1 MADELTAAVRA
12 EGPLDAATLVALQR
26 FAGNSAIESLL
37 GARVSVQRDPP
48 DAGAGPA
55 PAAAP
60 PLDFNTLDMTAGTG
74 VPTLEGVVT
83 ATPLG
88 ATSARIDAPKVK
100 MDPVTLAIKS
110 GLTLGPG
117 KSILYG
123 PVQSVVSSERV
134 AQYKSPGAQPSDP
147 PIEKKNVL
155 GATLDQTYGIGTGG
169 AMFGAAHPPFYVPP
183 GTLSDVH
190 TTDTLNIATGAG
202 AGVLDQPGW
211 PTPLTLGRD
220 PFAPALVSTSGED
233 KFVTSFAAKYADGSS
248 LFHMASTH
256 WEVPWTITSLDAMGA
271 GTGGAGTS
279 GVALGT
285 PPKTEGDIAVVAQGK
300 SWISFPTVGDA
311 MMVPAYT
318 LLANLNPARDND
330 PTSYENTVQAL
341 FLKNPAFHV
350 EVDCD
355 TTFANVGKDTATVQV
370 SGSRPGPSS
379 TFELDKGDLGMV
391 TFHLADVLDP
401 ASLKAGTGIG
411 VTISLGTWLGSSAS
425 ATRTWSFPYA
435 KLVDHF
441 PIKDGKYSLT
451 AWLA

>member
-1 MADELTAAVRA
+1 
-12 EGPLDAATLVALQR
+12 
-26 FAGNSAIESLL
+26 
-37 GARVSVQRDPP
+37 
-48 DAGAGPA
+48 
-55 PAAAP
+55 
-60 PLDFNTLDMTAGTG
+60 MTAGTG

-83 ATPLG
+83 ATPAG
-88 ATSARIDAPKVK
+88 VSSVQIDAPKVK

-110 GLTLGPG
+110 GVTLGPG

-123 PVQSVVSSERV
+123 PVQSVVSSERI
-134 AQYKSPGAQPSDP
+134 AQYRSPGAGPSDP

-155 GATLDQTYGIGTGG
+155 GATLDQMYGVGTGG
-169 AMFGAAHPPFYVPP
+169 ARFGASRPPFYVPP

-190 TTDTLNIATGAG
+190 TTDTLTIVTSGG
-202 AGVLDQPGW
+202 SGVLDQPGW
-211 PTPLTLGRD
+211 PTPLRLSTD
-220 PFAPALVSTSGED
+220 TFAPTLVGTSGED

-256 WEVPWTITSLDAMGA
+256 WEVPWTISTLDAMGG
-271 GTGGAGTS
+271 GTGAAGTS
-279 GVALGT
+279 GVAIGT
-285 PPKTEGDIAVVAQGK
+285 PPKTEGDIAAVDPGK

-311 MMVPAYT
+311 MMVSSGT
-318 LLANLNPARDND
+318 LLANLSPTRDND

-341 FLKNPAFHV
+341 FLRNPAFHV

-355 TTFANVGKDTATVQV
+355 TTFANVGRDRATVQV
-370 SGSRPGPSS
+370 SGSRPGPSNS
-379 TFELDKGDLGMV
+379 FELDKGDLGIV

-435 KLVDHF
+435 KLVDKV
-441 PIKDGKYSLT
+441 PIKDGRYSLT